1 MIFLGFLDF
10 PLTDEYL
17 ICLTS
22 DDGSKLFIED
32 SLIISNDG
40 LHGSVEECSVYNT
53 PAGVKHI
60 EVEYFQ
66 GSGGARLLLQ
76 YVPLSRPPWFM
87 HKRVINPSEFVP
99 KVRTGDSLS
108 FKKHES
114 IF

>member
-1 MIFLGFLDF
+1 MDF
-10 PLTDEYL
+10 PLTDEYW

-40 LHGSVEECSVYNT
+40 LHSAKQECAAYNT

-66 GSGGARLLLQ
+66 GTGESTIQLQ
-76 YVPLSRPPWFM
+76 YVPLSRPPWFGLM
-87 HKRVINPSEFVP
+87 RVINPSEFVP
-99 KVRTGDSLS
+99 KVRIGDSLS
-108 FKKHES
+108 FQKA
-114 IF
+114 